1 MRSSYAVRFSGRCD
15 VDATDTKVAVT
26 IAQTGERYSCS
37 GQESLLA
44 GMARLGRRGIP
55 IGCLNGGCGVCK
67 VRVLHGEVR
76 KLGPVSRAHV
86 TVDEEQA
93 GYSLAC
99 RIAPCGG
106 DLALEVAGKMQKPF
120 FKGFAS
126 RASHT

>member
-1 MRSSYAVRFSGRCD
+1 META
-15 VDATDTKVAVT
+15 DTKVAVT
-26 IAQTGERYSCS
+26 IVQTGERYSCS

-44 GMARLGRRGIP
+44 GMAKLGRRGIP
-55 IGCLNGGCGVCK
+55 VGCLNGGCGVCK
-67 VRVLHGEVR
+67 VRVTRGEVR

-86 TVDEEQA
+86 SVDEERA

-106 DLALEVAGKMQKPF
+106 DLELEVAGKMQKPF

-126 RASHT
+126 RGSQA